1 MSLTQV
7 DQGLL
12 GQYAQYTGF
21 KNRIINGAMVIDQRN
36 AGGSVTPANGDYTV
50 DRWQALASQTG
61 KYTLQQVSD
70 APAGFKNSLKV
81 TSTSAYSVISTDR
94 FMVRQ
99 LIEGNNW
106 YDLAWGTSSA
116 SAITISF
123 WVKSSLTGYFGGSV
137 VGDTGVTASYTFG
150 YTISSANTWEQKTI
164 TIPGYTLGTWTS
176 GTSTAVQIEFGFG
189 VGSNRTATANAWN
202 TSSFDAPPSTV
213 SVVGTSGATF
223 QITGVQLEKG
233 STATSFDYRPYG
245 TELQLCQRYY
255 YKEPSG
261 AYHSSIL
268 DGNASDYPAAFVTHP
283 VDMRT
288 TPTTVFENLG
298 AFYYNSGTGST
309 SFTPSGG
316 STTYAGNYRLGYSF
330 KSLISNGPGTA
341 QNQKTGQW
349 FVQLSFSAEL

>member
-1 MSLTQV
+1 MTRV
-7 DQGLL
+7 VNI
-12 GQYAQYTGF
+12 AQSGGNNVTMRN
-21 KNRIINGAMVIDQRN
+21 KIINGAMMIDQRN
-36 AGGSVTPANGDYTV
+36 NGASVTPANGDYTV

-70 APAGFKNSLKV
+70 APAGFKNSIRV
-81 TSTSAYSVISTDR
+81 TSTSAYSVINTDR

-116 SAITISF
+116 AAITISF

-189 VGSNRTATANAWN
+189 VGSNRTAAANAWN

-223 QITGVQLEKG
+223 QITGVQLEAG
-233 STATSFDYRPYG
+233 TTATPFEQRLYG
-245 TELQLCQRYY
+245 TELALCQRYFY
-255 YKEPSG
+255 SMDRAPGNTTSYAVATCYGNDWAYISSG
-261 AYHSSIL
+261 
-268 DGNASDYPAAFVTHP
+268 GRHP
-283 VDMRT
+283 VEMRAI
-288 TPTTVFENLG
+288 PTLSTVSTFRVEDAYSTAYTVSTITL
-298 AFYYNSGTGST
+298 GST
-309 SFTPSGG
+309 SRLVFSPSIQF
-316 STTYAGNYRLGYSF
+316 STTATAGRVVYLQA
-330 KSLISNGPGTA
+330 TA
-341 QNQKTGQW
+341 DSSRIN
-349 FVQLSFSAEL
+349 LSAEL